1 MRAADTD
8 VSDVRSSGRTIPTP
22 SLGSSTDTA
31 DNASRKLILIAEDEA
46 PIADAISMIV
56 EDAGYTPLVADHG
69 EHALALARL
78 HHPALIITDL
88 MMPRLDGIGLI
99 EALQEDAR
107 HNGYKIPPII
117 LMTAAGMK
125 RALEVGADAVVRK
138 PFNVD
143 DLEAL
148 IRRLAG

>member
-8 VSDVRSSGRTIPTP
+8 VSDVRSSGRTTPAP
-22 SLGSSTDTA
+22 SLGSSPGTA
-31 DNASRKLILIAEDEA
+31 ENASRKLILIAEDEA

-56 EDAGYTPLVADHG
+56 EDAGYTPMVAEHG

-99 EALQEDAR
+99 EALHEDAR
-107 HNGYKIPPII
+107 RDGHKIPPII

-143 DLEAL
+143 DMEAL
-148 IRRLAG
+148 IRRLVG

>member
-1 MRAADTD
+1 MPETSA
-8 VSDVRSSGRTIPTP
+8 
-22 SLGSSTDTA
+22 GSSTGTA
-31 DNASRKLILIAEDEA
+31 ENASRKLILIAEDEA

-56 EDAGYTPLVADHG
+56 EDAGFTPMVAEHG
-69 EHALALARL
+69 EEALALARL

-99 EALQEDAR
+99 EALREDALR
-107 HNGYKIPPII
+107 DGHKRPPII

-125 RALEVGADAVVRK
+125 RAQEVGADVVVRK

-148 IRRLAG
+148 IRRLVG